1 LGGLFWTREELD
13 LTFATQVA
21 PSPDALNTCI
31 QCGSC
36 TAGCPTANRMTVT
49 PNRMARLLRLGMKQ
63 EVLDSRAFWLCTSC
77 GACTSH
83 CPRGIGFLETII
95 GLKRYAIE
103 KGLHIPEDVRLLQ
116 ETIRSTRNIS
126 GDPNEE
132 RLGWS
137 TNLPQPLT
145 GLDRQAD
152 ADALYFVGCISA
164 FYPRAYSIPQAFGR
178 ILDVAGVS
186 FTTLAG
192 DEWCCGYPLYNAGL
206 EAEITE
212 LVEHNVR
219 QVEALGV
226 KTMVTTCP
234 SCYYMWKVV
243 YPRFTALPA
252 WLSIV
257 HGTQFL
263 ADLLDGRRIRPG
275 ILSRVVTYH
284 DPCDLARKSGEHDA
298 PRHVLASLPGVE
310 FREMANIRDNALCC
324 GGGGDV
330 KIFSHETTM
339 EVARRRVQQALDVEA
354 DTIVTA
360 CQQCKRALVG
370 AIQQIRQP
378 MRVVDV
384 SELVWETLL
393 NKVEW

>member
-137 TNLPQPLT
+137 TNLPQPLS

-152 ADALYFVGCISA
+152 ADVLYFVGCISA

-206 EAEITE
+206 EAEIGE

-243 YPRFTALPA
+243 YPRFTTLPP

-263 ADLLDGRRIRPG
+263 ADLLEGRKIRPG

-284 DPCDLARKSGEHDA
+284 DPCDLARKSGEHEA
-298 PRHVLASLPGVE
+298 PRRVLASLPGVE

-339 EVARRRVQQALDVEA
+339 EVARRRIQQALDVEA

>member
-1 LGGLFWTREELD
+1 MGGLFWTREELD
-13 LTFATQVA
+13 LNFATLVA
-21 PSPDALNTCI
+21 PSPDALNACI

-36 TAGCPTANRMTVT
+36 TASCPTANRMAVT
-49 PNRMARLLRLGMKQ
+49 PNRMARLLRLGMKE

-77 GACTSH
+77 GACSSH
-83 CPRGIGFLETII
+83 CPRGIGFLQTII

-103 KGLHIPEDVRLLQ
+103 KGLHVPEDVRLLQ

-126 GDPNEE
+126 GDPNDE

-137 TNLPQPLT
+137 TNLPQPLS
-145 GLDRQAD
+145 GLDRQPGAD
-152 ADALYFVGCISA
+152 VLYFVGCISA

-178 ILDVAGVS
+178 ILDVAGVT

-219 QVEALGV
+219 QVEALGIN
-226 KTMVTTCP
+226 TMVTTCP
-234 SCYYMWKVV
+234 SCYYMWKVL

-252 WLSIV
+252 GLEIV
-257 HGTQFL
+257 HATQFL
-263 ADLLDGRRIRPG
+263 AGLLDERRIRPG

-298 PRHVLASLPGVE
+298 PRHVLQSLPGVE

-339 EVARRRVQQALDVEA
+339 EVARRRVQQAIDVRA

-370 AIQQIRQP
+370 ATQQIRQP
-378 MRVVDV
+378 LRVVDV

-393 NKVEW
+393 HKVEW

>member
-1 LGGLFWTREELD
+1 MGGLFWTREELD

-49 PNRMARLLRLGMKQ
+49 PNRMARLLRLGMKE

-116 ETIRSTRNIS
+116 ETIRSTHNIS
-126 GDPNEE
+126 GDPNDE

-145 GLDRQAD
+145 GLERKPD
-152 ADALYFVGCISA
+152 ADVLYFVGCISA

-178 ILDVAGVS
+178 ILDVADVS

-219 QVEALGV
+219 QIEALGV
-226 KTMVTTCP
+226 TTMVTTCP

-243 YPRFTALPA
+243 YPRFTTLPT

-257 HGTQFL
+257 HGTRLL
-263 ADLLDGRRIRPG
+263 ADLLDERKIRPG

-284 DPCDLARKSGEHDA
+284 DPCDLARKSGEHDS
-298 PRHVLASLPGVE
+298 PRHLLASLPGVE

-393 NKVEW
+393 HKVEW